1 MDQILRVNVS
11 RGTIAAE
18 PLPESWRELGGRGL
32 VARIA
37 MDEIPPDCHPLGP
50 HNKLIFTVGL
60 LAATPLP
67 CSGRLSAGGKS
78 PLTGGIKESNAGGIL
93 AAKLARLGFRALVVE
108 GDSRCLAPDVPELN
122 SGTSGHG
129 EGGEGGGPGRWQVL
143 YISRDRLELRP
154 AGDLA
159 GLGVYAAAA
168 KLRDAFGP
176 KAALALVG
184 PAGEGRLPA
193 AGIATLDKDGSPS
206 RYCARGGMGA
216 VMGAKGL
223 KAIVVDEAG
232 GANLPLAHREAFRAA
247 MGRYTEIL
255 QTNPQTSQVYTF
267 YGTAAMV
274 SMANTYGGLPTCNFS
289 SGQFP
294 GAEAISGERLHD
306 LILERGGEGDLT
318 HACMPGCVIKCSN
331 VFAGP
336 DGKVIVSP
344 LEYETIGLL
353 GSNLGLADL
362 DAIARL
368 NWLCN
373 DVGLDTIEIGAALA
387 VAAEAGVL
395 DFGDAVAAARI
406 IEEAREGTPPGRL
419 VGSGAMAVGRAFGN
433 IRVPAVKGQA
443 MSAYEPRAV
452 KGTGV
457 TYATSPQG
465 ADHTAGLTIR
475 AKIDHLKPEGQAALS
490 KKTQVNVAA
499 FDTMGLCLFVT
510 PAVGWEHQVMVD
522 LLNARFGSRR
532 PPEYI
537 TELGRQVLGL
547 ELEFNR
553 RAGFL
558 PLDDRL
564 PEFMAQEALPPHQV
578 VFDVSGEDL
587 AGVFEDLRGQ
597 VNGFRNS
604 KFEIRLPP

>member
-1 MDQILRVNVS
+1 
-11 RGTIAAE
+11 
-18 PLPESWRELGGRGL
+18 
-32 VARIA
+32 
-37 MDEIPPDCHPLGP
+37 
-50 HNKLIFTVGL
+50 
-60 LAATPLP
+60 
-67 CSGRLSAGGKS
+67 
-78 PLTGGIKESNAGGIL
+78 
-93 AAKLARLGFRALVVE
+93 
-108 GDSRCLAPDVPELN
+108 
-122 SGTSGHG
+122 
-129 EGGEGGGPGRWQVL
+129 
-143 YISRDRLELRP
+143 
-154 AGDLA
+154 
-159 GLGVYAAAA
+159 
-168 KLRDAFGP
+168 
-176 KAALALVG
+176 
-184 PAGEGRLPA
+184 
-193 AGIATLDKDGSPS
+193 
-206 RYCARGGMGA
+206 MGA

-223 KAIVVDEAG
+223 KAIVVDDTG
-232 GANLPLAHREAFRAA
+232 GANPPLAHREAFRAA
-247 MGRYTEIL
+247 MGRYTQIL

-274 SMANTYGGLPTCNFS
+274 SMANAYGGLPTCNFS
-289 SGQFP
+289 AGQFS

-336 DGKVIVSP
+336 DGKAIVSP

-395 DFGDAVAAARI
+395 DFGDAVAAAML
-406 IEEAREGTPPGRL
+406 IEEAREGTPLGRL
-419 VGSGAMAVGRAFGN
+419 VGSGAMAVGRSFGN

-522 LLNARFGSRR
+522 LLNARFGSRC

-537 TELGRQVLGL
+537 TELGRRVLGL

-564 PEFMAQEALPPHQV
+564 PEFMAQEPLPPHQV

-597 VNGFRNS
+597 VS
-604 KFEIRLPP
+604 S